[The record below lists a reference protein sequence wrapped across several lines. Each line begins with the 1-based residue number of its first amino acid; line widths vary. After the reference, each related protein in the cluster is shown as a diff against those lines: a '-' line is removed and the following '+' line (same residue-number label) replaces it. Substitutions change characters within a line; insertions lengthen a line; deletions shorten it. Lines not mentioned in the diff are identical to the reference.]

1 MARLLNSGSTSFT
14 SVDLAASM
22 DVDLVYYTAIK
33 DVLVDVRADIGSS
46 TGPLQSGVSDITI
59 SAWITRT
66 SGEEVECFSEVIGKG
81 AGQTQLHYN
90 FYKKILVLAGEVIT
104 ITANSNNVLDTNIS
118 GEVYIF
124 GRNVTYSSAA
134 FTQADLT
141 TLVELGSYNASHTY
155 ELFIRVDVGSSSY
168 NLTEEPDNLTIS
180 GSINNASS
188 YSAEISKGVGITR
201 LIYMFDDSI
210 YLNEDDSLSIELLS
224 DNLGDN
230 TVSGT
235 VYFALLSTTTNSFIL
250 DWVKNEFSPLT
261 LATPDETI
269 YQQINNAIRYWNTHS
284 GYKCSSVVEVN
295 TGDHRVQLDSEFK
308 SVVQVWPTQNTEW
321 ILNDHPMWS
330 LLGITILDNVT
341 TDLIIMSE
349 AFKNYRQYVGTN
361 FSWTFERS
369 NDPAVGG
376 YLYYEHVPSKNT
388 ALFVIGTK
396 RITDNENIEDDYILD
411 WLLYYTLALVR
422 IIEGN
427 TLRKSGIV
435 DIKND
440 GQEQLDQGKGEKEE
454 LQKRLFQESKWVALA
469 KRF

>member
-14 SVDLAASM
+14 AVDLTASM
-22 DVDLVYYTAIK
+22 DVDLVYYTALK

-46 TGPLQSGVSDITI
+46 AGPLNSSSSSITI
-59 SAWITRT
+59 SAWLTRT
-66 SGEEVECFSEVIGKG
+66 SGEEVECFSEIVTKG

-90 FYKKILVLAGEVIT
+90 FYKKLLLLAGEVIT
-104 ITANSNNVLDTNIS
+104 ITASSTNPLDVSVS

-124 GRNVTYSSAA
+124 GRNVTYSSTD
-134 FTQADLT
+134 FSQQNLT
-141 TLVELGSYNASHTY
+141 SLVELGSYTAEHIY
-155 ELFIRVDVGSSSY
+155 ELYIRVDVGTGAY
-168 NLTEEPDNLTIS
+168 NLTNESDNLIVS
-180 GSINNASS
+180 GLINTVSA
-188 YSAEISKGVGITR
+188 YSAELSKSTGITR
-201 LIYMFDDSI
+201 LIYMLDNSL
-210 YLNEDDSLSIELLS
+210 YLNEDDELSIELIS
-224 DNLGDN
+224 DNPAD
-230 TVSGT
+230 TSVSGT
-235 VYFALLSTTTNSFIL
+235 VYFALLSTTTKSAIL
-250 DWVKNEFSPLT
+250 DWVKNEFQPLT

-269 YQQINNAIRYWNTHS
+269 YQQIDNAIRYWNTHS
-284 GYKCSSVVEVN
+284 GYKCSSVVEVVA
-295 TGDHRVQLDSEFK
+295 GEHRVQLDPEFK

-361 FSWTFERS
+361 FSWTFQKS
-369 NDPAVGG
+369 TDQAVGG
-376 YLYYEHVPSKNT
+376 YLYYENIPSQNT

-396 RITDNENIEDDYILD
+396 RIVDDENIEDDYILD
-411 WLLYYTLALVR
+411 WLNYYTLALVR

-440 GQEQLDQGKGEKEE
+440 GQEQLDQGKEEKKEYQE
-454 LQKRLFQESKWVALA
+454 KLFKESKWAALA